1 MTNTIHV
8 ITEGATERQ
17 VCRILYQKD
26 ILSQKAKPRNERW
39 RSLFK
44 DLESEG
50 YEQVIA
56 KLRGEEGYLESL
68 RRVSD
73 GRQLALLVFD
83 QEDLAAPR
91 DRATKLAEKLRW
103 NEPFWDKFD
112 FQPVEGVENLFEH
125 PSSTLHLVLHVSNAS
140 IAGIDRRDFDGYL
153 LQLLQGEYK
162 EEIAREFVSAKK
174 TSDLLRK
181 AEEEISR
188 LMETT
193 VIPGATPNPG
203 YTPTSRYFS
212 FVVHMSGC
220 RQDRRMH
227 TKRRIAQGICPA
239 YSGVGKVSRFFLEG
253 ERSMKYDF
261 MLNILWHRGIVSRRP

>member
-103 NEPFWDKFD
+103 NEPF
-112 FQPVEGVENLFEH
+112 GIN
-125 PSSTLHLVLHVSNAS
+125 STFN
-140 IAGIDRRDFDGYL
+140 R
-153 LQLLQGEYK
+153 
-162 EEIAREFVSAKK
+162 
-174 TSDLLRK
+174 
-181 AEEEISR
+181 
-188 LMETT
+188 
-193 VIPGATPNPG
+193 
-203 YTPTSRYFS
+203 
-212 FVVHMSGC
+212 
-220 RQDRRMH
+220 
-227 TKRRIAQGICPA
+227 
-239 YSGVGKVSRFFLEG
+239 
-253 ERSMKYDF
+253 
-261 MLNILWHRGIVSRRP
+261 